1 MPVSADIIDIIYRTT
16 GPTTPV
22 LLVPSFVTN
31 PEILEIDTPKQKP
44 ELVLV
49 LVISVASTIADIVK
63 CYMVY
68 RERELKRTPEP
79 SETFKRDNQRSNK
92 PGCQGVKPRKRHLR
106 NPRVRSNQ
114 QTYDHQENSSEGD
127 ANNKGSY

>member
-1 MPVSADIIDIIYRTT
+1 MYYMPVSADIIDIIYRTT

-68 RERELKRTPEP
+68 RERELKEHQNLLKP
-79 SETFKRDNQRSNK
+79 SKGTTKGVTNPVVKESNRENATC
-92 PGCQGVKPRKRHLR
+92 GI
-106 NPRVRSNQ
+106 
-114 QTYDHQENSSEGD
+114 QE
-127 ANNKGSY
+127 